1 MRFGVGN
8 VGDMGKLRRRTA
20 SAALATGLTTAL
32 MAVLVTGCAAEQEG
46 SDSVTGTSAK
56 GSAEGSPKVAK
67 RGGSVGEAG
76 SACELPVVF
85 DIAEFWKAEAVHAE
99 DPSSAGGDLAELV
112 DAFAHQGPVTMA
124 CEIDAKPAGKIG
136 FLRVWTG
143 APGKADARTV
153 LKEFVAA
160 EQEASGAVYREVEA
174 GDVTGVEVAYT
185 TTSKLLEESKQE
197 HAFAV
202 TTSKG
207 PVVLHLGGMDTGEH
221 NAMLPAFELAKSTL
235 HLAG

>member
-8 VGDMGKLRRRTA
+8 AGHAGRGGHAGRLRRGVTL
-20 SAALATGLTTAL
+20 AALATGLVTG
-32 MAVLVTGCAAEQEG
+32 LVTGCTTEREG
-46 SDSVTGTSAK
+46 SDAATGTSGK
-56 GSAEGSPKVAK
+56 SGVKVAK
-67 RGGSVGEAG
+67 RGGSVGAAG
-76 SACELPVVF
+76 SACELPVAF
-85 DIAEFWKAEAVHAE
+85 DIAEFWKAEAVDSVDA
-99 DPSSAGGDLAELV
+99 SAAGTDLAEFGDL
-112 DAFAHQGPVTMA
+112 FLHQGPVTAA

-174 GDVTGVEVAYT
+174 GDVTGVEVEYT

-221 NAMLPAFELAKSTL
+221 EAMLPAYELAKSTL
-235 HLAG
+235 HTTG